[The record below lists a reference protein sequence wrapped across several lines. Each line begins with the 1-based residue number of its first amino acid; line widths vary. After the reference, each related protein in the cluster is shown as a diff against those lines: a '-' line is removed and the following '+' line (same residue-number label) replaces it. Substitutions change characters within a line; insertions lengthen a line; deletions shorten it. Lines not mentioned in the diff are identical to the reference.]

1 MPVTFWR
8 HVSSGKRYI
17 NIDKEGCNDNNPFI
31 FNKLDTMCELLQICG
46 TGIAL
51 PIAQT
56 RDEEDKQDD
65 L

>member
-1 MPVTFWR
+1 VG
-8 HVSSGKRYI
+8 V
-17 NIDKEGCNDNNPFI
+17 FI
-31 FNKLDTMCELLQICG
+31 GNLFAFISLGGLYELLQICG

-56 RDEEDKQDD
+56 RDEEDKKDD

>member
-1 MPVTFWR
+1 MNR
-8 HVSSGKRYI
+8 
-17 NIDKEGCNDNNPFI
+17 DKKGNKDSNSFI
-31 FNKLDTMCELLQICG
+31 FSDLSILCELLRICG